1 MKYSDEQRLQKILEN
16 AEKLIEY
23 LSEHK
28 VTKENLMNDYALQW
42 LVTTPLYNI
51 GEHVYNL
58 SDEYKSYI
66 IDVLRYCSKGV
77 SGPYDFM
84 NKEFFD
90 ALFLPKEECFERL
103 SFLMDDPRLKV
114 LTEQAKDNQTVMD
127 SSDNDPFN
135 DGENNLSRANEEKG
149 SISEPKKKETNQAVR
164 VPDVLSSVKISKSD
178 AAEKGENNAK
188 NEKITENSSKRL
200 TEAARTVYDTFSDT
214 SMSIDSIILASGL
227 AVNVVM
233 AAVTELQA
241 AGLISSV
248 PGGKFIK
255 T

>member
-1 MKYSDEQRLQKILEN
+1 M
-16 AEKLIEY
+16 
-23 LSEHK
+23 
-28 VTKENLMNDYALQW
+28 
-42 LVTTPLYNI
+42 
-51 GEHVYNL
+51 
-58 SDEYKSYI
+58 
-66 IDVLRYCSKGV
+66 
-77 SGPYDFM
+77 
-84 NKEFFD
+84 
-90 ALFLPKEECFERL
+90 
-103 SFLMDDPRLKV
+103 
-114 LTEQAKDNQTVMD
+114 
-127 SSDNDPFN
+127 
-135 DGENNLSRANEEKG
+135 
-149 SISEPKKKETNQAVR
+149 
-164 VPDVLSSVKISKSD
+164 PDVLSSVKINKSD